1 MFATLDLIGAIVF
14 PAWLDDTIIEIGPLA
29 LKWYGLSYVIGLFG
43 AYMYASR
50 VAETGRFWV
59 PNGHTRGPQI
69 VPTRDDLSDLMFYAF
84 IGILVGGRVGWVIL
98 YGTELIW
105 TKPLDIFKVW
115 QGGMSF
121 HGGFLGVC
129 AAVGYAAWRKNTSYM
144 RFADLAWIGAPI
156 GLGLVRIANFIN
168 QELYGRVTDVPWAFI
183 FETDSTSQARHPS
196 QLYEA
201 FLEGFVLWMI
211 LRIMTKRGGLT
222 KPGLVTGA
230 GVAGYG
236 AFRFFVEFFRE
247 PDATL
252 FGPLSRGMAYSLPM
266 VFIGL
271 GVMIWAARRAAVEP
285 TYAARVAKDGTTPKP
300 KEA

>member
-59 PNGHTRGPQI
+59 PNGATRGPQI

-201 FLEGFVLWMI
+201 FLEGFVLWLI

-271 GVMIWAARRAAVEP
+271 GVMIWAARRAAVKP
-285 TYAARVAKDGTTPKP
+285 SYAARVAKDGTTPKP

>member
-1 MFATLDLIGAIVF
+1 MFALTDLIGAIVF
-14 PAWLDDTIIEIGPLA
+14 PSWLDDTIFSIGPFA
-29 LKWYGLSYVIGLFG
+29 LRWYGLSYVVGLFG
-43 AYMYASR
+43 AYLYGAR
-50 VAETGRFWV
+50 VAEQGRYWL
-59 PNGHTRGPQI
+59 PSGLTRGPLI
-69 VPTRDDLSDLMFYAF
+69 VPTRNDLSDLMFYAF
-84 IGILVGGRVGWVIL
+84 IGILAGGRIGWVLL

-105 TKPLDIFKVW
+105 TAPLDIFKVW

-144 RFADLAWIGAPI
+144 RFADLAWVGAPI
-156 GLGLVRIANFIN
+156 GLGLVRLANFVN

-183 FETDSTSQARHPS
+183 FETDPTSQPRHPS

-201 FLEGFVLWMI
+201 FLEGFLLWLI
-211 LRIMTKRGGLT
+211 LRIMTKRGALT

-236 AFRFFVEFFRE
+236 LFRFSVEFVRE

-252 FGPLSRGMAYSLPM
+252 FGPLTRGMAYSLPM
-266 VFIGL
+266 VVIGA
-271 GVMIWAARRAAVEP
+271 GVMLWAVRRRAVEP
-285 TYAARVAKDGTTPKP
+285 VYANRQAESDADKAAAK
-300 KEA
+300 A